1 MISDHDEDY
10 ASDHMVIWVIN
21 MIVVKIHKITSI
33 EERLLSFPQ
42 LPPVCNVLL
51 LLNEKE
57 QDPNFLQKDSLD
69 FLEACLDPTKNI
81 LHEGHLSL
89 SLSLCERK
97 QYCSQAFAQDQ
108 HIAVKIYKSS
118 TDIGWYSG

>member
-1 MISDHDEDY
+1 MIKI
-10 ASDHMVIWVIN
+10 MQVIIWVIN
-21 MIVVKIHKITSI
+21 MIMVKIHKITSI

-57 QDPNFLQKDSLD
+57 QDPIFLQKDSLD

-89 SLSLCERK
+89 SLSLSLLEEAILLSSFYTRSAHCRENIQK
-97 QYCSQAFAQDQ
+97 Q
-108 HIAVKIYKSS
+108 H
-118 TDIGWYSG
+118 

>member
-1 MISDHDEDY
+1 MIKI
-10 ASDHMVIWVIN
+10 MQVIIWVIN
-21 MIVVKIHKITSI
+21 MIMVKIHKITSI

-57 QDPNFLQKDSLD
+57 QDPIFLQKDSLD

-89 SLSLCERK
+89 SFSLC
-97 QYCSQAFAQDQ
+97 
-108 HIAVKIYKSS
+108 
-118 TDIGWYSG
+118 

>member
-1 MISDHDEDY
+1 MIKI
-10 ASDHMVIWVIN
+10 MQVIIWVIN
-21 MIVVKIHKITSI
+21 MIMVKIHKITSI

-57 QDPNFLQKDSLD
+57 QDPIFLQKDSLD

-89 SLSLCERK
+89 SLSLSARGSNTALK
-97 QYCSQAFAQDQ
+97 LL
-108 HIAVKIYKSS
+108 HKIS
-118 TDIGWYSG
+118 ILP